1 MEKQPLGARG
11 PDTGRVAPP
20 AAPGQPLP
28 SPRRN
33 PTCRSLHPPRPEAPG
48 TQPEPGEHRI
58 PGTIFGPGGH
68 RPRGPQRSPRA
79 SRCSRAPQSPIP
91 VNSTPAALPR
101 SPGRVSGAAP
111 LRARALT
118 PPSRAQKARGS
129 TPLQPLLL
137 LTPPAAHR
145 YLRVANTTDPAA
157 GRTRGGRAGARE
169 GRRLQAGRAEGT
181 PTPPGGGCGG
191 RGPQELAPSGS
202 EWRGRDQ
209 GCARPPRVP
218 QLRAVSPFPALTP
231 CNGDPGRL
239 APPLPCP
246 RTPLARSR
254 RPMS

>member
-91 VNSTPAALPR
+91 VNSTPAALPW
-101 SPGRVSGAAP
+101 SPGPAEPDAP
-111 LRARALT
+111 AGPTCGPRARQGPSE
-118 PPSRAQKARGS
+118 PP
-129 TPLQPLLL
+129 
-137 LTPPAAHR
+137 
-145 YLRVANTTDPAA
+145 
-157 GRTRGGRAGARE
+157 
-169 GRRLQAGRAEGT
+169 QAGCRERLPSA
-181 PTPPGGGCGG
+181 PG
-191 RGPQELAPSGS
+191 P
-202 EWRGRDQ
+202 
-209 GCARPPRVP
+209 
-218 QLRAVSPFPALTP
+218 
-231 CNGDPGRL
+231 
-239 APPLPCP
+239 
-246 RTPLARSR
+246 
-254 RPMS
+254 